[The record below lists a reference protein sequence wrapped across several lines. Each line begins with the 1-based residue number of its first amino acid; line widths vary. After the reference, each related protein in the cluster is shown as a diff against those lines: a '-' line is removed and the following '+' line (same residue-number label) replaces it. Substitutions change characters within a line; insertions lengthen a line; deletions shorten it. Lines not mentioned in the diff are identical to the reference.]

1 MSEENVQRMRE
12 LYAGFARGD
21 LRGRPE
27 LFSTEFVFEPMADG
41 RRAYVGLQAFADQMR
56 EFLAQWDDFR
66 MEGLEFEDLGDAVLV
81 TERQSG
87 TGKASGV
94 EIDMTFYA
102 VWTFRDDVIVRGR
115 WDPDR
120 ESALRGYREG

>member
-1 MSEENVQRMRE
+1 MSQENVERLRAM
-12 LYAGFARGD
+12 YAGFARGD
-21 LRGRPE
+21 MRGRPE
-27 LFSTEFVFEPMADG
+27 LFSPEFVFEPMSDG
-41 RRAYVGLQAFADQMR
+41 RQSYVGMEAFADQMR

-87 TGKASGV
+87 TGKASGI
-94 EIDMTFYA
+94 EIDMTFFA
-102 VWTFRDDVIVRGR
+102 VWTFRDGVIVRGR

-120 ESALRGYREG
+120 ESALQAHQEG